1 VKGAKD
7 LGAQNA
13 AVAQRMGVH
22 VQRGAAANK
31 Y

>member
-13 AVAQRMGVH
+13 AAAQRMGVH
-22 VQRGAAANK
+22 VRGAAANK